1 MVYKVNYRPGHFVR
15 LKEKEISAIK
25 ETIECFDSDAEVWL
39 YGSRTDDS
47 KRGGDI
53 DLLIFSQKL
62 SFSDK
67 LKIKVQLYKKIGEQK
82 IDMIIAK
89 DDKKPFVRIALEN
102 AILL

>member
-1 MVYKVNYRPGHFVR
+1 MR
-15 LKEKEISAIK
+15 LKEEEISAIK
-25 ETIECFDSDAEVWL
+25 ETIESFDSEAKVWL
-39 YGSRTDDS
+39 YGSRTDDC